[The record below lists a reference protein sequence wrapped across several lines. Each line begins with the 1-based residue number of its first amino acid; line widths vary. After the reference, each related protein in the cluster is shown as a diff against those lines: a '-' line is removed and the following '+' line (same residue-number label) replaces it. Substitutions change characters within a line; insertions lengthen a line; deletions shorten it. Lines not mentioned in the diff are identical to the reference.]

1 MAHQS
6 RRSESTVRG
15 GDASGRSSLCSE
27 KREDFTTAGDE
38 EKRIGG
44 GLLGD
49 RLPLGADG
57 CEIEEDVEAI
67 TRSPTA
73 DSARPGLSVTQ
84 TNAKSLR
91 SIRSHHSRAGADG
104 YTLNDEDE
112 KPNNSSG
119 STGGSASADPY
130 LVRWEGGDA
139 DPMNPRSMT
148 TLRRWCIVLI
158 VSASSLCV
166 LWSTC
171 MNQLGW
177 TGQLDYAKM
186 AA

>member
-1 MAHQS
+1 MVAHQS
-6 RRSESTVRG
+6 KRSASTVRAD
-15 GDASGRSSLCSE
+15 DASSDRSSLRSE
-27 KREDFTTAGDE
+27 KRGNSSTAADE
-38 EKRIGG
+38 EEEKIGG

-49 RLPLGADG
+49 SLGLGREGREIKEDVIFRLP
-57 CEIEEDVEAI
+57 
-67 TRSPTA
+67 TA
-73 DSARPGLSVTQ
+73 NSFRPGLSKTQ

-112 KPNNSSG
+112 KPNNSS
-119 STGGSASADPY
+119 SATEEAADPY
-130 LVRWEGGDA
+130 LVCWEGGDA

-166 LWSTC
+166 
-171 MNQLGW
+171 
-177 TGQLDYAKM
+177 
-186 AA
+186 